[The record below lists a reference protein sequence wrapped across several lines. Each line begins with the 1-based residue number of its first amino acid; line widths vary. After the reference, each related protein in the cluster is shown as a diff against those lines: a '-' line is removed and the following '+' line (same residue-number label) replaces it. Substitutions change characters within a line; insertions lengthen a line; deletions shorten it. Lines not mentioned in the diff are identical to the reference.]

1 MKIIWEPEDK
11 AVSKDEVKDYL
22 RQAVFVSI
30 IAYKKYVDMI
40 MCEIERKDEDIEEER
55 RERKEMLLQEI
66 RLMSVMV
73 TTFTRYIREMDER
86 TVPFPT

>member
-22 RQAVFVSI
+22 RQAVLKSI
-30 IAYKKYVDMI
+30 ITYAKYVEKI
-40 MCEIERKDEDIEEER
+40 FEEIETMNEESEGER
-55 RERKEMLLQEI
+55 RETLLQEI

-73 TTFTRYIREMDER
+73 TTFTRYVREMDER
-86 TVPFPT
+86 PVPFPG